1 MSVEEETYAKTRTAD
16 IPWYDFK
23 MWPSDTRAIVG
34 AVLLAVCFSATMQIT
49 ERIDTAVTGGILNI
63 LGFIFQNVWF
73 WPAAMYFGLTGGLIA
88 ANFNPFI
95 AILTATGPLAP
106 AWFAVNT
113 AHVIPMAFLSQ
124 KAFEDRRETKQG
136 ISLRYFMT
144 YMVPIAQ
151 IFTVLPLLIPWLF
164 IFKLPITTV
173 VLLYAAGWALCFPGG
188 LIGFYLCRS
197 IGRSGIV

>member
-1 MSVEEETYAKTRTAD
+1 MSEVKYERKSAD

-23 MWPSDTRAIVG
+23 MWPTDTRAIVG
-34 AVLLAVCFSATMQIT
+34 SVLLAVCFSATMQIT
-49 ERIDTAVTGGILNI
+49 ERIDTALTGGLLNI

-73 WPAAMYFGLTGGLIA
+73 WPASMYFGLTGGLIA

-113 AHVIPMAFLSQ
+113 AHVIPQAFLAQ
-124 KAFEDRRETKQG
+124 KAFEDRKETKEG
-136 ISLRYFMT
+136 ISMRYFLT

-151 IFTVLPLLIPWLF
+151 LFTVLPLLVPWLF
-164 IFKLPITTV
+164 IFKLPILTV
-173 VLLYAAGWALCFPGG
+173 VGLYVAGWLLGFPGG
-188 LIGFYLCRS
+188 WIGFYLCRS

>member
-1 MSVEEETYAKTRTAD
+1 MSAEETYKRQSAD

-23 MWPSDTRAIVG
+23 MWPTDTRTIVG

-73 WPAAMYFGLTGGLIA
+73 WPASMYFGMTGGLIA

-113 AHVIPMAFLSQ
+113 AHVIPQAYLSQ
-124 KAFEDRRETKQG
+124 RAFEDRRGKKEG

-144 YMVPIAQ
+144 RMVPIAQ
-151 IFTVLPLLIPWLF
+151 IFTVIPLLIPWIF
-164 IFKLPITTV
+164 IFKLPLLSV
-173 VLLYAAGWALCFPGG
+173 VGLYIAGWALCIPGG
-188 LIGFYLCRS
+188 FIGFYLCRS